1 MSEGMETFAAR
12 LASFD
17 ITLKRRTSGAK
28 GSKYITWPHSSPSPA
43 ELAHAGFY
51 YKPYESNPDNTACF
65 LCHRGLDGWEED
77 DNPLAEH
84 LKHSPDCGWAVMM
97 DIQQHSSNPSEIEDP
112 TSDRIAEARKATFS
126 LSWPHEGKRGWMC
139 QTEKMVEAGWYF
151 CPQEESDD
159 LASCAYCKLS
169 LDGWEPKDDPYEEHH
184 RRSPD
189 CSFFVFSQ
197 PPGKKTKGSKTRKPR
212 ASKTSRLSTQSTA
225 TAVSEAPTVDMDD
238 AMDQSIMSQATT
250 KSTRGKKSTKSKAKS
265 SKIKKEEVD
274 EIEGHQVDIDSNDG
288 QRPEPPK
295 PKRGRKG
302 KKRTSDDISEDVQ
315 QQPHN
320 EEAAEEPPTKK
331 RATQSRESAAKARAS
346 TMSENERMDTD
357 AEESVTEPGPKKRG
371 RKPGRSSAT
380 RKVSGASAA
389 SKASLRSRIPDD
401 AQIDAALEADLDG
414 DGSLAGNTAVE
425 TINDSTISAPEK
437 KSTASVAHI
446 RTSRESL
453 DQTADRQDDD
463 DELNGPETHVVEAPV
478 KSKSQKGRPKKK
490 KATDSNSKGQDA
502 HARVS
507 HTDSHGL
514 ADPEEDSVISV
525 GVQSRG
531 HQESDAELETNPVSK
546 KPSKKKA
553 APKGKKPA
561 KAQKL
566 VVADTESVP
575 DDVSRSDDELGQ
587 DAPRMSIGKE
597 TAKVHA
603 QRDSNSS
610 RRSSQV
616 PPKTAERY
624 SDIPREQ
631 HHAEALANSQHRKS
645 NSRRTSSRSDAEA
658 HVAPS
663 SLPAPTQK
671 STPSPS
677 PQSSDAENRPPSSRP
692 SAVRPPVISPTKT
705 VRIPL
710 GETTPAVS
718 PSKRNTNIG
727 RLRTSH
733 PWKPV
738 DVDEIV
744 ITRSN
749 DKENIDV
756 NGLFGDVKG
765 ELSTSEKKMTVE
777 EWILW
782 NAKNGEERLKYECER
797 LVGLFEKEG
806 GKAMRTLEGI
816 ECVD

>member
-1 MSEGMETFAAR
+1 MSEGMETFAGR

-17 ITLKRRTSGAK
+17 ITLKRRTSGTK
-28 GSKYITWPHSSPSPA
+28 GSKHISWPHSSPSPA

-51 YKPYESNPDNTACF
+51 YKPYESNPDNTSCF
-65 LCHRGLDGWEED
+65 LCHRGLDGWEEE

-84 LKHSPDCGWAVMM
+84 LKHSPDCGWAIMM

-159 LASCAYCKLS
+159 LATCAYCKLS
-169 LDGWEPKDDPYEEHH
+169 LDGWEPKDDPYEEHY

-197 PPGKKTKGSKTRKPR
+197 PSGKKAKPSKAKKPR

-225 TAVSEAPTVDMDD
+225 TTVSEAPTVDMDD
-238 AMDQSIMSQATT
+238 TMDQSILSQATT
-250 KSTRGKKSTKSKAKS
+250 KSTRGKKSTKSKAKN
-265 SKIKKEEVD
+265 SKFKKEEVD
-274 EIEGHQVDIDSNDG
+274 ETASHHIELDSNDG
-288 QRPEPPK
+288 QPPEPPK
-295 PKRGRKG
+295 QKRGRKG
-302 KKRTSDDISEDVQ
+302 KKRTSEEISEDVE
-315 QQPHN
+315 QPHAAD
-320 EEAAEEPPTKK
+320 AAEIQPPTKK
-331 RATQSRESAAKARAS
+331 RATKARAS
-346 TMSENERMDTD
+346 TLSENERMDTD
-357 AEESVTEPGPKKRG
+357 AEEQAAEPVPKKGRRG

-380 RKVSGASAA
+380 RKVSGTSTA

-401 AQIDAALEADLDG
+401 SQIDAALEADLDG

-425 TINDSTISAPEK
+425 TINDSTISVPDK
-437 KSTASVAHI
+437 KPTASVAHM
-446 RTSRESL
+446 RASRESL
-453 DQTADRQDDD
+453 GTPADGQDDD
-463 DELNGPETHVVEAPV
+463 DELNEPETHIVEAPA
-478 KSKSQKGRPKKK
+478 KKKGRPRKN
-490 KATDSNSKGQDA
+490 KATDTNSKTKEAPSRVPDTDD
-502 HARVS
+502 HA
-507 HTDSHGL
+507 L
-514 ADPEEDSVISV
+514 AEPEQDSVISV

-531 HQESDAELETNPVSK
+531 QQESDAEPEPKLVSK
-546 KPSKKKA
+546 KATKKKT
-553 APKGKKPA
+553 APKTKKSA
-561 KAQKL
+561 KAQKP
-566 VVADTESVP
+566 VTEDTDSIP

-587 DAPRMSIGKE
+587 DAPRMSFSKE
-597 TAKVHA
+597 TTRLSA
-603 QRDSNSS
+603 QRASSGS
-610 RRSSQV
+610 RRSSKA

-624 SDIPREQ
+624 SDTPHEQ
-631 HHAEALANSQHRKS
+631 HHAEALANSQHRES
-645 NSRRTSSRSDAEA
+645 NARRVSSRNDPGARTT
-658 HVAPS
+658 P

-692 SAVRPPVISPTKT
+692 SAARPPVISPMKT

-710 GETTPAVS
+710 AETTPSVS
-718 PSKRNTNIG
+718 PSKRNANSG
-727 RLRTSH
+727 YLKTSH

-738 DVDEIV
+738 EVDEIV
-744 ITRSN
+744 ISKTE
-749 DKENIDV
+749 DKENADI
-756 NGLFGDVKG
+756 NGLFGDIKG
-765 ELSTSEKKMTVE
+765 ELSTPEKKMTVE

-806 GKAMRTLEGI
+806 GRAMRTLEGI
-816 ECVD
+816 ECID